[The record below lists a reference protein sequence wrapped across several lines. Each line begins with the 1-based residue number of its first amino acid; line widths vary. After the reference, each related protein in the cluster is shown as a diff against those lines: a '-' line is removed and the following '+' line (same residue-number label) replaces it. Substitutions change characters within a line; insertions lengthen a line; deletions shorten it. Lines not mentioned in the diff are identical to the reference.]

1 VAAAHPIPTIAIS
14 MGDPLGIGP
23 EVIAKSL
30 DRARAQGTL
39 GGSRPRARVVV
50 WGCAPPLEA
59 AARMARIAPFW
70 TVSAPDTLD
79 EALASGAE
87 IVVVHDAGAEVAI
100 GARKGPPGPCAEAGA
115 ASFAWVEACVA
126 MARAGRADAIVTGP
140 ISKEAWAMAEHAE
153 FPGHTELLATRFGAT
168 KTRMMFV
175 APELMVMLAT
185 THIPIARVPAAL
197 TIERIAETIVLADRA
212 CRAMEIEHPRIAVCG
227 LNPHAGEH
235 GLMGEEDESRIR
247 PAIAQ
252 ARAAGIDATGPFP
265 GDTIFR
271 GAARATYDIVIAMYH
286 DQGLIPVKML
296 AFERAVNAT
305 VGLPVPRTSPDHG
318 TAFDI
323 AGKGVADA
331 GSMVAALDLAIE
343 FAVAARATAGPG
355 S

>member
-1 VAAAHPIPTIAIS
+1 
-14 MGDPLGIGP
+14 
-23 EVIAKSL
+23 
-30 DRARAQGTL
+30 
-39 GGSRPRARVVV
+39 
-50 WGCAPPLEA
+50 
-59 AARMARIAPFW
+59 
-70 TVSAPDTLD
+70 
-79 EALASGAE
+79 
-87 IVVVHDAGAEVAI
+87 
-100 GARKGPPGPCAEAGA
+100 
-115 ASFAWVEACVA
+115 
-126 MARAGRADAIVTGP
+126 
-140 ISKEAWAMAEHAE
+140 
-153 FPGHTELLATRFGAT
+153 
-168 KTRMMFV
+168 
-175 APELMVMLAT
+175 MVMLAT

-235 GLMGEEDESRIR
+235 GLMGEEDETRIR

-271 GAARATYDIVIAMYH
+271 GAARGTYDIVVAMYH

-296 AFERAVNAT
+296 AFDRAVNAT
-305 VGLPVPRTSPDHG
+305 VGLSVPRTSPDHG

-323 AGKGVADA
+323 AGKGVADP

-343 FAVAARATAGPG
+343 FATAAQATTRPG